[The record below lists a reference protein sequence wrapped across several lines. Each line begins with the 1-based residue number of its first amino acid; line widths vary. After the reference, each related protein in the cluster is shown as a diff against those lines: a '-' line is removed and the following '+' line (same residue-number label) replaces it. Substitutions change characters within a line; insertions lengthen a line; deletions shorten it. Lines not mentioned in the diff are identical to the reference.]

1 MYYIDYWQQSVELA
15 ETESPDSLWVCLAPN
30 PSLSDA
36 MILWP
41 FVQVGK
47 VVYVHKCITEQ
58 WCSHLGLAHS
68 VFFFFF

>member
-1 MYYIDYWQQSVELA
+1 MYYIDYWQESVELA
-15 ETESPDSLWVCLAPN
+15 ETESPGSLWVCLALD

-47 VVYVHKCITEQ
+47 VVCVCMCVSLLQ
-58 WCSHLGLAHS
+58 QCRSLLGGQYL
-68 VFFFFF
+68 